1 VRACCLQE
9 VRDTLVFAADLG
21 ASSILL
27 VVGKVTNEATENHEQ
42 VRTRSSEGIR
52 AALPDAARLGVRI
65 LVENVKNGFCSDAE
79 PLRVY
84 IDAFASPWVGA
95 FFDIGNHDRFG
106 GAAHWIRVRGSRI
119 A

>member
-1 VRACCLQE
+1 
-9 VRDTLVFAADLG
+9 
-21 ASSILL
+21 
-27 VVGKVTNEATENHEQ
+27 
-42 VRTRSSEGIR
+42 
-52 AALPDAARLGVRI
+52 LPDAARLGVRI